1 MAAGLGG
8 SIKLKGESEYKRAL
22 SQISQSLKVVSSEMR
37 STASAFSVGDKS
49 QKDVANSAKGLKTAL
64 EQQKSALASLKGQL
78 STMSAEY
85 QKTGQK
91 HKELVAQYEREKA
104 KLEEIGRTLGTSSKE
119 YKEQQNV
126 VTNLAQEVAKS
137 EKVYD
142 AQGRALN
149 DMKIKTANAET
160 QCNKTA
166 QSIDKLGE
174 EAEETGKQ
182 AKSSGDGFTVMKGV
196 LSNLASSAIT
206 ACIDGLKNLGLKI
219 IDIGKQSYQAYSE
232 YEQLAG
238 GVDTLF
244 GKSSKTVQKYASEA
258 YKTAGMSANQY
269 MEQVTGFSATL
280 LQSLGG
286 NTEKAAKVANTAM
299 VDMSDNSNKMGTSMT
314 MIQNAYQG
322 FAKDNYTMLD
332 NLKLGYSGNQA
343 EMARLINDSGVLG
356 KSIKV
361 TAQTVKDVPFDKTIE
376 AIHKIQQKI
385 GITGTTSKEAAS
397 TIEGST
403 NSVKAAWQNLLA
415 GMGDE
420 HADTGKLVDNFIDSL
435 KKAIKNSAPR
445 IKKIVKG
452 MSETVKELWKQVL
465 PELELE
471 FPELK
476 PVIDKL
482 KWLKDNAPLIATG
495 ITGIGAAFATFKVV
509 SLISSVVTAMKS
521 LKVAEEGAKVAQLG
535 LNAAQNA
542 NPIGIIVGLIAGL
555 VVAFITLWNTSDKF
569 RNFWKGLW
577 EGIKKVTSTVVHAIA
592 GFFTKTIPNA
602 IKFMID
608 VYVLLP
614 IKIAQ
619 LLGKALVK
627 VGEFAVNI
635 GKKGLTAGK
644 TFLTNIISFFKNLPS
659 KLWGFLK
666 SGITKIAEFATN
678 IASKAKSAGSNF
690 LKNIV
695 SFFEKLPS
703 KLWEFLKS
711 GITKIATFA
720 TNIASKAKS
729 AGSNFLKNI
738 VSFFKNLPSN
748 VWTWLKNTI
757 SKVGSF
763 ASDLV
768 KKAAQA
774 GKDFSERLIRGFK
787 NLPSKMADIGKNI
800 VHGIWNGIKG
810 MGDWIAGKVSGFAKG
825 IVKGF
830 KKALGIHSPSTVMR
844 DEVGVNLAKGVVAGV
859 KKEHKNTVNELTK
872 ESEKTLKEYYA
883 KRKKIED
890 ELTKAHTESRKES
903 LKKQLETVNASIE
916 KEQDKHNKAL
926 TKQSAKLSDELVKTA
941 KTRVKQLEDANKM
954 SLADEVGYWAEIA
967 SGCKKGSDAYKT
979 AIDSMNKSKASLKD
993 KVNDLNTSYIA
1004 DIKKVNE
1011 TLDKNIAELEKK
1023 YSDAI
1028 EQRKDAITGQ
1038 IGLFDAVKDN
1048 DTQDKE
1054 TLIDN
1059 LSGQVSALKD
1069 WDDTLTSLEGRLGG
1083 NTEFLKEL
1091 DKQGVSSLGNLKM
1104 LNSMTDDELATYV
1117 NLWIQ
1122 KEAIAKDRAEKENK
1136 DLKEQTETQI
1146 EELKKQAEKQITT
1159 LSKTYKKNLKKLGI
1173 AIKKNAKDIGIN
1185 TARGLKSGFLSQED
1199 NITYAVNSMME
1210 RIVASAKRRMKIHS
1224 PSKVWAEIGD
1234 YMAQGLGVGFTD
1246 EMKDVT
1252 KDITNSLPTSVD
1264 SSASSISTSSNS
1276 FDSMVSAFKVALS
1289 QMKIEMDD
1297 EEMGKFVD
1305 KTVTRLV
1312 YV

>member
-1 MAAGLGG
+1 MATGLGG

-22 SQISQSLKVVSSEMR
+22 SQISQSLKVVSSEMK

-64 EQQKSALASLKGQL
+64 EHQKSALASLKGQL

-119 YKEQQNV
+119 YQEQQKV
-126 VTNLAQEVAKS
+126 VTNLSQEVAKS
-137 EKVYD
+137 EKAYD

-166 QSIDKLGE
+166 QSIDKLGD

-196 LSNLASSAIT
+196 LSNLASSAIS

-219 IDIGKQSYQAYSE
+219 VDIGKQSYQAYSD
-232 YEQLAG
+232 YEQLVG

-244 GKSSKTVQKYASEA
+244 GKSSKTIQKYASEA

-280 LQSLGG
+280 LQGLGG
-286 NTEKAAKVANTAM
+286 NTEKAAKIANMAM
-299 VDMSDNSNKMGTSMT
+299 VDMSDNANKMGTSMT

-332 NLKLGYSGNQA
+332 NLKLGYGGTQA

-356 KSIKV
+356 KTVKV
-361 TAQTVKDVPFDKTIE
+361 NAQTVKEVPFDKVIE
-376 AIHKIQQKI
+376 AIHKIQQNI
-385 GITGTTSKEAAS
+385 GITGTTSKEAS
-397 TIEGST
+397 TTIEGSF
-403 NSVKAAWQNLLA
+403 NSVKSAWQNLLA
-415 GMGDE
+415 GMGDQN
-420 HADTGKLVDNFIDSL
+420 ANVGQLVKNFVDTLGV
-435 KKAIKNSAPR
+435 AIKNSAPLIR
-445 IKKIVKG
+445 NIVKG
-452 MSETVKELWKQVL
+452 MAETVKTLWNEAL
-465 PELELE
+465 PELKIA

-476 PVIDKL
+476 PVIGSL
-482 KWLKDNAPLIATG
+482 EWLKTNAPIIAAGVTGIATAFLSFKAVTIVSTA
-495 ITGIGAAFATFKVV
+495 ITAFKGLATAIKGA
-509 SLISSVVTAMKS
+509 
-521 LKVAEEGAKVAQLG
+521 EGAQAV
-535 LNAAQNA
+535 LNVVMSA
-542 NPIGIIVGLIAGL
+542 NPIGAIVAAIAGL
-555 VVAFITLWNTSDKF
+555 VVAFTVLWNTSDKF
-569 RNFWKGLW
+569 RNFWTGLW
-577 EGIKKVTSTVVHAIA
+577 EGIKKVTSTVVNAIA

-602 IKFMID
+602 IETMLKAYFQ
-608 VYVLLP
+608 LP
-614 IKIAQ
+614 IKIAE
-619 LLGKALVK
+619 LLGKALLK

-635 GKKGLTAGK
+635 GEKGLEAGK
-644 TFLTNIISFFKNLPS
+644 TFLNNVVSFFTKLPSNLWTWLKNGITKIATFAVDIATKAKEAGSNFLNKIISFYIKLPS
-659 KLWGFLK
+659 EMWKWLK

-678 IASKAKSAGSNF
+678 IATKAKSAGSNF
-690 LKNIV
+690 LKNI
-695 SFFEKLPS
+695 
-703 KLWEFLKS
+703 
-711 GITKIATFA
+711 I
-720 TNIASKAKS
+720 
-729 AGSNFLKNI
+729 
-738 VSFFKNLPSN
+738 SFFKNLPSN

-757 SKVGSF
+757 SKVANF

-810 MGDWIAGKVSGFAKG
+810 MGDWISGKVSGFAKG

-859 KKEHKNTVNELTK
+859 KKEHKNTVN
-872 ESEKTLKEYYA
+872 
-883 KRKKIED
+883 
-890 ELTKAHTESRKES
+890 
-903 LKKQLETVNASIE
+903 
-916 KEQDKHNKAL
+916 AL
-926 TKQSAKLSDELVKTA
+926 TKFSDELVKTA
-941 KTRVKQLEDANKM
+941 KTRVKQLEDANKIT
-954 SLADEVGYWAEIA
+954 LAGEVSYWAEIA
-967 SGCKKGSDAYKT
+967 SSCKKGSDAYKT
-979 AIDSMNKSKASLKD
+979 AVDAMNKAKNSLKD
-993 KVNDLNTSYIA
+993 KVNDLNTSYTASIQ
-1004 DIKKVNE
+1004 KVNE
-1011 TLDKNIAELEKK
+1011 TLEKNIAELEKK

-1028 EQRKDAITGQ
+1028 EQRKDAITSQ
-1038 IGLFDAVKDN
+1038 VGLFDAVKDN

-1054 TLIDN
+1054 TLINN
-1059 LSGQVSALKD
+1059 LSGQVGALQD
-1069 WDDTLTSLEGRLGG
+1069 WDNTLTELESRLGG

-1104 LNSMTDDELATYV
+1104 LNSMTDEELTTYV
-1117 NLWIQ
+1117 NLWSA

-1136 DLKEQTETQI
+1136 DLREQTDKQI
-1146 EELKKQAEKQITT
+1146 EDLKAQANKQITT

-1173 AIKKNAKDIGIN
+1173 TIKTSAKDIGVN
-1185 TARGLKSGFLSQED
+1185 TAKGLKSGFLSQED
-1199 NITYAVNSMME
+1199 NITHSVNAMME
-1210 RIVASAKRRMKIHS
+1210 RIVKSAKRRMKIHS

-1252 KDITNSLPTSVD
+1252 RDINNSLPTSID
-1264 SSASSISTSSNS
+1264 SKSSSISATSNS

>member
-1 MAAGLGG
+1 MATGLGG

-22 SQISQSLKVVSSEMR
+22 SQISQSLKVVSSEMK

-119 YKEQQNV
+119 YQEQQKV
-126 VTNLAQEVAKS
+126 VTNLSQEVAKS
-137 EKVYD
+137 EKAYD

-166 QSIDKLGE
+166 QSIDKLGD

-232 YEQLAG
+232 SEQLVG

-244 GKSSKTVQKYASEA
+244 GKSSKTIQKYASEA

-280 LQSLGG
+280 LQGLKGD
-286 NTEKAAKVANTAM
+286 TAKAAKVANMAM
-299 VDMSDNSNKMGTSMT
+299 VDMSDNANKMGTSMT

-332 NLKLGYSGNQA
+332 NLKLGYGGTQA

-356 KSIKV
+356 KSVKV
-361 TAQTVKDVPFDKTIE
+361 NAQTVKEVPFDKVIE
-376 AIHKIQQKI
+376 AIHKIQQNI
-385 GITGTTSKEAAS
+385 GITGTTSKEAS
-397 TIEGST
+397 TTIEGSF
-403 NSVKAAWQNLLA
+403 NSVKSAWQNLLA
-415 GMGDE
+415 GMGDQNE
-420 HADTGKLVDNFIDSL
+420 NVGQLVKNFVDTLST
-435 KKAIKNSAPR
+435 AIKNSAPLIR
-445 IKKIVKG
+445 NIVKG
-452 MSETVKELWKQVL
+452 MAETVKALWNEAL
-465 PELELE
+465 PELKLT

-476 PVIDKL
+476 PVISSL
-482 KWLKDNAPLIATG
+482 EWLKTNAPIIAAGVTGIATAFLSFKAVTIVSTA
-495 ITGIGAAFATFKVV
+495 ITAFKGLATAIKGA
-509 SLISSVVTAMKS
+509 
-521 LKVAEEGAKVAQLG
+521 EGAQAV
-535 LNAAQNA
+535 LNVVMSA
-542 NPIGIIVGLIAGL
+542 NPIGAIVAAIAGL
-555 VVAFITLWNTSDKF
+555 VVAFTVLWNTSDKF
-569 RNFWKGLW
+569 RNFWTGLW
-577 EGIKKVTSTVVHAIA
+577 EGIKKVTSTVVNAIV
-592 GFFTKTIPNA
+592 GFFTKAIPNA

-614 IKIAQ
+614 IKIAE
-619 LLGKALVK
+619 LLGKALIK

-635 GKKGLTAGK
+635 GKKGLEAGK
-644 TFLTNIISFFKNLPS
+644 TFLNNVVSFFTKLPSNLWTWLKNGITKIATFAVDIATKAKEAGSNFLNKIISFYIKLPS
-659 KLWGFLK
+659 EMWKWLK
-666 SGITKIAEFATN
+666 SGIAKIAEFATN
-678 IASKAKSAGSNF
+678 IATKAKSAGSNF
-690 LKNIV
+690 LN
-695 SFFEKLPS
+695 S
-703 KLWEFLKS
+703 
-711 GITKIATFA
+711 
-720 TNIASKAKS
+720 
-729 AGSNFLKNI
+729 I
-738 VSFFKNLPSN
+738 VSFFKKLPSN

-768 KKAAQA
+768 RKGVEA
-774 GKDFSERLIRGFK
+774 GKNFSDKLINGLK
-787 NLPSKMADIGKNI
+787 HLPSEMLNIGKNI
-800 VHGIWNGIKG
+800 VRGIWNGIAG
-810 MGDWIAGKVSGFAKG
+810 MGSWISGKISGFAKG

-872 ESEKTLKEYYA
+872 F
-883 KRKKIED
+883 
-890 ELTKAHTESRKES
+890 
-903 LKKQLETVNASIE
+903 
-916 KEQDKHNKAL
+916 
-926 TKQSAKLSDELVKTA
+926 SDELVKTA
-941 KTRVKQLEDANKM
+941 KTRVKQLEDANKIT
-954 SLADEVGYWAEIA
+954 LAGEVSYWAEIA
-967 SGCKKGSDAYKT
+967 SSCKKGSDAYKT
-979 AIDSMNKSKASLKD
+979 AVDAMNKAKNSLKD

-1028 EQRKDAITGQ
+1028 EQRKDAITSQ

-1054 TLIDN
+1054 TLINN
-1059 LSGQVSALKD
+1059 LSGQVGALQD
-1069 WDDTLTSLEGRLGG
+1069 WDNTLTELESRLGG

-1091 DKQGVSSLGNLKM
+1091 DKQGVSSLSNLKM
-1104 LNSMTDDELATYV
+1104 LNSMTDEELATYV
-1117 NLWIQ
+1117 NLWSA

-1136 DLKEQTETQI
+1136 DLREQTDKQI
-1146 EELKKQAEKQITT
+1146 EDLKAQANKQITT

-1173 AIKKNAKDIGIN
+1173 TIKTSAKDIGVN
-1185 TARGLKSGFLSQED
+1185 TAKGLKSGFLSQED
-1199 NITYAVNSMME
+1199 NITHSVNAMME
-1210 RIVASAKRRMKIHS
+1210 RIVKSAKRRMKIHS

-1252 KDITNSLPTSVD
+1252 RDINNSLPTSID
-1264 SSASSISTSSNS
+1264 SKSSSISATSNS